1 VNTKTASSDILPYS
15 SGPWWLRPRAA
26 DRPSLYW
33 HLASRAFAFGM
44 WAVPRRYR
52 FDVARRF
59 TAALTPIVKRTSW
72 YRAHDSLGIDR
83 VEEIAL
89 HYVLT
94 IMSQSGALFDLDMKI
109 EGAEILQAAL
119 RNSHG
124 TLIVAAHTLLSVS
137 LIRYLHDMGYPPTTV
152 SAAPFV
158 HVYGTGCVIRALQPS
173 SSLLIRLRTALRRGD
188 LVYAMIDEA
197 PRHSARTIQLS
208 SGTHPVYI
216 SDALIKLAKRCD
228 AGLIFTSARL
238 DERQNIVLTFE
249 APRAITDTSE
259 LSIAKSFVNF
269 LETHVE
275 RRGRQCLSRKNNQS

>member
-1 VNTKTASSDILPYS
+1 VVNTETASSDLLPHS

-26 DRPSLYW
+26 DRPALYW
-33 HLASRAFAFGM
+33 HFASRAFAFGM

-52 FDVARRF
+52 FKIASRF

-72 YRAHDSLGIDR
+72 YRAHDSLGIDG

-89 HYVLT
+89 HYALN
-94 IMSQSGALFDLDMKI
+94 IMSQSGALFDLDIKI
-109 EGAEILQAAL
+109 EGAEILQGAL
-119 RNSHG
+119 GNSHG
-124 TLIVAAHTLLSVS
+124 TMIVAPHTLLSVS
-137 LIRYLHDMGYPPTTV
+137 LIRYLHDVGCLPTTV

-158 HVYGTGCVIRALQPS
+158 HIYGTRFVIRAVQPS

-188 LVYAMIDEA
+188 VVYAMIDKA
-197 PRHSARTIQLS
+197 PRNSARTIQFPT
-208 SGTHPVYI
+208 GARPVYI

-228 AGLIFTSARL
+228 ARVIFTSARL
-238 DERQNIVLTFE
+238 DERQNIVLTFD
-249 APRAITDTSE
+249 APLDLTDTSE

-275 RRGRQCLSRKNNQS
+275 RRCRRVST